1 MTPSMGFVLGDKV
14 PAADA
19 GREQYVTARK
29 LPCASPQLFIRIPGV
44 ARPVPGQPY
53 TPRTY
58 VAPCLGVRAVPPPDA
73 GACPPGLT
81 RLQKHR
87 SPQGCA
93 KPNIRF

>member
-1 MTPSMGFVLGDKV
+1 MTLSMRFVLGDKA

-19 GREQYVTARK
+19 GHEQYVTPRK

-58 VAPCLGVRAVPPPDA
+58 VAPCLGVRQFPLQMRVHVPPD
-73 GACPPGLT
+73 
-81 RLQKHR
+81 
-87 SPQGCA
+87 
-93 KPNIRF
+93 